1 MATVFR
7 TASDADAA
15 DIRLLRYLDRAV
27 LRILDRAEAATP
39 RQLAILA
46 YGNLRTAQERLALLW
61 RAGLL
66 ERTTV
71 PPPRRG
77 GAELA
82 YRLSRRA
89 QRRLGDTSRRTR
101 GSNRLGHTLD
111 IVETVCA
118 LVTAHGDPR
127 TSSPVQVWLT
137 EATARSHLGGPPY
150 PDSVV
155 VLAEGE
161 RSVVLCL
168 EIDRATQRLAAI
180 AAKLASYR
188 RLLAAYPDWPL
199 LFVVPTA
206 NRARWLRHMASATDE
221 GVAAN
226 AWVTSLVALRSRH
239 MQAAIVG
246 LGATSVRA
254 TVGDLQNPAAPRR
267 SATPVGSEAWL
278 RLLGEGGVEDLDGI
292 LW

>member
-7 TASDADAA
+7 TASDADTA

-111 IVETVCA
+111 IVETLCA

-127 TSSPVQVWLT
+127 TSSPVQAWLT
-137 EATARSHLGGPPY
+137 EATARSYLGGPPY
-150 PDSVV
+150 PDSVI

-180 AAKLASYR
+180 TGK
-188 RLLAAYPDWPL
+188 LAAYRGLLETYPDWQL
-199 LFVVPTA
+199 LFVVPTPT
-206 NRARWLRHMASATDE
+206 RARWLRRMA
-221 GVAAN
+221 VAADEQVTAR
-226 AWVTSLVALRSRH
+226 AWVTSIAVLGSSH
-239 MQAAIVG
+239 MQAPIVS
-246 LGATSVRA
+246 LGATGPRA
-254 TVGDLQNPAAPRR
+254 TVGELLSRSAPRR
-267 SATPVGSEAWL
+267 SATPVGAEAWL
-278 RLLGEGGVEDLDGI
+278 RLLGEGGVEELEGV
-292 LW
+292 LS

>member
-7 TASDADAA
+7 TAIDADTA

-118 LVTAHGDPR
+118 LVTAQGDPR
-127 TSSPVQVWLT
+127 TTSPVQAWLT
-137 EATARSHLGGPPY
+137 EATARAYLGGPPY

-155 VLAEGE
+155 VLAEGA
-161 RSVVLCL
+161 RSVVVCL

-180 AAKLASYR
+180 TAKLASYR
-188 RLLAAYPDWPL
+188 RLLTAYRDWQL

-206 NRARWLRHMASATDE
+206 NRALWLRQMASASDG
-221 GVAAN
+221 GVAAS
-226 AWVTSLVALRSRH
+226 AWVTSLTALRQRH
-239 MQAAIVG
+239 LAAGILG
-246 LGATSVRA
+246 LDTPARRA
-254 TVGDLQNPAAPRR
+254 TVEDLLVPSARR
-267 SATPVGSEAWL
+267 GSVAPVGSDSWL
-278 RLLGEGGVEDLDGI
+278 QLLGEGGIEDLTRVVR
-292 LW
+292 

>member
-7 TASDADAA
+7 TASAADTA

-46 YGNLRTAQERLALLW
+46 YGNLRTAQERLVLLW

-89 QRRLGDTSRRTR
+89 QRRLGDTSRRMR

-111 IVETVCA
+111 IVETVCT

-127 TSSPVQVWLT
+127 TSSPVEAWLT
-137 EATARSHLGGPPY
+137 EATARAYLGGPPY
-150 PDSVV
+150 PDSVL

-180 AAKLASYR
+180 TGKLASYR
-188 RLLAAYPDWPL
+188 GLLETYPDWQL
-199 LFVVPTA
+199 VFVVPTPT
-206 NRARWLRHMASATDE
+206 RARWLRKMA
-221 GVAAN
+221 VAADEQVAAR
-226 AWVTSLVALRSRH
+226 AWVTSIAALGSGH
-239 MQAAIVG
+239 LQAAIIS
-246 LGATSVRA
+246 LGPTSPRA
-254 TVGDLQNPAAPRR
+254 IVGDLLSPARPRR
-267 SATPVGSEAWL
+267 SATPVGSRAWL
-278 RLLGEGGVEDLDGI
+278 RLLGEGGVEELAGI
-292 LW
+292 L

>member
-7 TASDADAA
+7 TATDADAL

-46 YGNLRTAQERLALLW
+46 YGNLRTAQERLVLLW

-66 ERTTV
+66 ERATV
-71 PPPRRG
+71 PPPHRG

-89 QRRLGDTSRRTR
+89 QRRLGDHSRRLR

-118 LVTAHGDPR
+118 LVSAHGDPR
-127 TSSPVQVWLT
+127 GSSPVQAWLT
-137 EATARSHLGGPPY
+137 EATARSYLGGPPY

-155 VLAEGE
+155 VLGLGD
-161 RSVVLCL
+161 RSAALCL
-168 EIDRATQRLAAI
+168 EIDRATQRLAVI

-188 RLLAAYPDWPL
+188 GLLERYHDWQV
-199 LFVVPTA
+199 LFIVPTPT
-206 NRARWLRHMASATDE
+206 RALWLRKIAIAADDE
-221 GVAAN
+221 VAGR
-226 AWVTSLVALRSRH
+226 AWVTSLAALRSRRL
-239 MQAAIVG
+239 QAGILG
-246 LGATSVRA
+246 LAGTSRQATIDGLL
-254 TVGDLQNPAAPRR
+254 TPAVQRR
-267 SATPVGSEAWL
+267 SLAPVASESWL
-278 RLLGEGGVEDLDGI
+278 HLLGEGGVEELDRVI
-292 LW
+292 R

>member
-7 TASDADAA
+7 SAADADTA

-46 YGNLRTAQERLALLW
+46 YGNLRTAQERLAMLW

-71 PPPRRG
+71 PPPGRG

-89 QRRLGDTSRRTR
+89 QRRLGDYSRRTR

-111 IVETVCA
+111 IVETVCT

-127 TSSPVQVWLT
+127 TSSPVQAWLT
-137 EATARSHLGGPPY
+137 EATARSYLGGPPY

-168 EIDRATQRLAAI
+168 EVDRATQRLAAI
-180 AAKLASYR
+180 TGKLAGYR
-188 RLLAAYPDWPL
+188 GLLETYPDWQL
-199 LFVVPTA
+199 VFVVPTPT
-206 NRARWLRHMASATDE
+206 RARWLRKMA
-221 GVAAN
+221 VAADEQV
-226 AWVTSLVALRSRH
+226 AARACVTSLAALRARG
-239 MQAAIVG
+239 MAAGAVG
-246 LGATSVRA
+246 LGELAPHATIDHLLV
-254 TVGDLQNPAAPRR
+254 PAAPRCSR
-267 SATPVGSEAWL
+267 TPVASDAWL
-278 RLLGEGGVEDLDGI
+278 RLLGEGGVEDLTDVV
-292 LW
+292 W